1 METILD
7 NERFVKR
14 AFWLVKL
21 RWIAAFL
28 LFGIAYVISK
38 LFGDTSQ
45 DIPLYAIGAF
55 LLLYN
60 FLLSLGLRY
69 LVRFHGRTLSRA
81 INRII
86 ILQITA
92 DLLILTGVIYYS
104 GGVENPFF
112 FYYIF
117 HVIISSM
124 LLSRRMSY
132 FQATLAVFL
141 FGLLLTLE
149 YFQIIRHHPIVG
161 FLEINLFQ
169 NRYYVL
175 GVFVVFS
182 TTLYL
187 VVYMTTSIVLH
198 LRKQQ
203 TGYQLLNL
211 ELHKK
216 DRVKNEYLL
225 SVSHDIKSHMAAI
238 KSCLDI
244 LSTHMVGPLNEKQTE
259 LIERADHRAFK
270 SIAFLSTLLKL
281 TQMRL
286 TGEIEKEPF
295 SLKQCIYDTFS
306 AIEEKA
312 EAKKISVDYEISVK
326 KDTLFGSDLLIE
338 EAIRNLMLNAIK
350 YTPENGT
357 VNLFM
362 TEDDTDFTIEI
373 TDTGIGIPSEETDK
387 IFQEF
392 YRASNAKKMERD
404 GTGLGLSISKEVVQR
419 HGGRIWASSHEGQGS
434 TFTLTLPKCEKS

>member
-7 NERFVKR
+7 NEQFVKR

-21 RWIAAFL
+21 RWITAFL
-28 LFGIAYVISK
+28 LIGIVYVISK
-38 LFGDTSQ
+38 LFDSMSQ
-45 DIPLYAIGAF
+45 EIPLYAIGVL

-60 FLLSLGLRY
+60 FLLYLTLKY
-69 LVRFHGRTLSRA
+69 LVRLHDRTLSRA

-124 LLSRRMSY
+124 LLSRSMSY
-132 FQATLAVFL
+132 LQATLAVFL
-141 FGLLLTLE
+141 FGLLLGLE
-149 YFQIIRHHPIVG
+149 YFQVIRHHSIVG
-161 FLEINLFQ
+161 FLDTDLFQ
-169 NRYYVL
+169 NRYYIL

-187 VVYMTTSIVLH
+187 VVYMTTSIVSQ

-203 TGYQLLNL
+203 AGYKLLNL
-211 ELHKK
+211 ELNKK
-216 DRVKNEYLL
+216 DRIKNEYLL

-238 KSCLDI
+238 KSCLD
-244 LSTHMVGPLNEKQTE
+244 LLVTHTAGPLNEKQSE
-259 LIERADHRAFK
+259 IVERADRRAFK

-286 TGEIEKEPF
+286 TGNIERERF
-295 SLKQCIYDTFS
+295 SLKQRVYDAFAAVEERAEKK
-306 AIEEKA
+306 AIS
-312 EAKKISVDYEISVK
+312 IGYEINVK
-326 KDTLFGSDLLIE
+326 KDTVFGSALLIE
-338 EAIRNLMLNAIK
+338 ETIRNILLNAIK
-350 YTPENGT
+350 YTPPNGT
-357 VNLFM
+357 VNLSM
-362 TEDDTDFTIEI
+362 TEDDTYFIIEI
-373 TDTGIGIPSEETDK
+373 TDTGIGVPSDEKDK
-387 IFQEF
+387 IFDEF
-392 YRASNAKKMERD
+392 YRASNARQVERD
-404 GTGLGLSISKEVVQR
+404 GTGLGLSISKEMIER
-419 HGGRIWASSHEGQGS
+419 HGGKMWVVSQEGQGS
-434 TFTLTLPKCEKS
+434 TFGFTLPKYIE

>member
-45 DIPLYAIGAF
+45 DIPLYAIGAL

-60 FLLSLGLRY
+60 FLLYLGLRY
-69 LVRFHGRTLSRA
+69 LVRFHGSTLSRA

-124 LLSRRMSY
+124 LLSQRMSY

-161 FLEINLFQ
+161 FLEIDLFQ

-187 VVYMTTSIVLH
+187 VVYMTTSIVSQ

-203 TGYQLLNL
+203 IGYKLLNL
-211 ELHKK
+211 ELNKK
-216 DRVKNEYLL
+216 DRIKNEYLL

-244 LSTHMVGPLNEKQTE
+244 LSTHTAGSLNEKQSE
-259 LIERADHRAFK
+259 LVERADYRSYKAI
-270 SIAFLSTLLKL
+270 SFLSTLLKL

-286 TGEIEKEPF
+286 TGEIEKEQF
-295 SLKQCIYDTFS
+295 SLKECIYDAF
-306 AIEEKA
+306 AAVEEKA
-312 EAKKISVDYEISVK
+312 ETKAISMDYEINVT
-326 KDTLFGSDLLIE
+326 KDTVFGTPLLIE
-338 EAIRNLMLNAIK
+338 ETIRNILLNAIK
-350 YTPENGT
+350 YTPESGSVKLLATENNGFFI
-357 VNLFM
+357 V
-362 TEDDTDFTIEI
+362 EI
-373 TDTGIGIPSEETDK
+373 TDTGIGIPPEEQDK
-387 IFQEF
+387 VFDEF
-392 YRASNAKKMERD
+392 FRASNARKIERD

-419 HGGRIWASSHEGQGS
+419 HGGTIGVASHQGQGS
-434 TFTLTLPKCEKS
+434 TFSFTLPKS

>member
-1 METILD
+1 METVLD

-21 RWIAAFL
+21 RWITAFL
-28 LFGIAYVISK
+28 LIGIIYVTSK
-38 LFGDTSQ
+38 LFDSMSQ
-45 DIPLYAIGAF
+45 KIPLYAIGVL

-60 FLLSLGLRY
+60 FLLYMALKY
-69 LVRFHGRTLSRA
+69 LVRFHERTLSLV

-124 LLSRRMSY
+124 LLSRFMSY
-132 FQATLAVFL
+132 LQATLAVFL
-141 FGLLLTLE
+141 FGLLLGLE
-149 YFQIIRHHPIVG
+149 YFQIIRHHSIVG
-161 FLEINLFQ
+161 FLEMNLFQ
-169 NRYYVL
+169 NKYYII

-187 VVYMTTSIVLH
+187 VVYMTTSIVSQ

-203 TGYQLLNL
+203 AGYKMLNL
-211 ELHKK
+211 ELNKK
-216 DRVKNEYLL
+216 DRIKNEYLL

-244 LSTHMVGPLNEKQTE
+244 LSTHMIGPLNEKQSE
-259 LIERADHRAFK
+259 LIERADRRAFK

-286 TGEIEKEPF
+286 TGKIEKERF
-295 SLKQCIYDTFS
+295 SLKQRVYDAFAAVEERADKK
-306 AIEEKA
+306 AISIA
-312 EAKKISVDYEISVK
+312 YEIDVK
-326 KDTLFGSDLLIE
+326 KDVVFGSALLIE
-338 EAIRNLMLNAIK
+338 EAIRNMLLNAIK
-350 YTPENGT
+350 YTPQNGT
-357 VNLFM
+357 VNLSM
-362 TEDDTDFTIEI
+362 TEDDTYFIIEI
-373 TDTGIGIPSEETDK
+373 TDTGIGIPSDEKDK
-387 IFQEF
+387 IFDEF
-392 YRASNAKKMERD
+392 YRASNARQVERD
-404 GTGLGLSISKEVVQR
+404 GTGLGLSISKEMVQR
-419 HGGRIWASSHEGQGS
+419 HGGKMWVESQEGHGS
-434 TFTLTLPKCEKS
+434 TFGFSLPKYTE

>member
-1 METILD
+1 METVLD

-21 RWIAAFL
+21 RWITAFL
-28 LFGIAYVISK
+28 LIGIIYVTSK
-38 LFGDTSQ
+38 LFDSMSQ
-45 DIPLYAIGAF
+45 EIPLYAIGVL

-60 FLLSLGLRY
+60 FLLYMALKY
-69 LVRFHGRTLSRA
+69 LVRFHERTLSLV

-124 LLSRRMSY
+124 LLSRFMSY
-132 FQATLAVFL
+132 LQATLAVFL
-141 FGLLLTLE
+141 FGLLLGLE
-149 YFQIIRHHPIVG
+149 YFQIIRHHSIVG
-161 FLEINLFQ
+161 FLEMNLFQ
-169 NRYYVL
+169 NKYYII

-187 VVYMTTSIVLH
+187 VVYMTTSIVSQ

-203 TGYQLLNL
+203 AGYKMLNL
-211 ELHKK
+211 ELNKK
-216 DRVKNEYLL
+216 DRIKNEYLL

-244 LSTHMVGPLNEKQTE
+244 LSTHMIGPLNEKQSE
-259 LIERADHRAFK
+259 LIERADRRAFK

-286 TGEIEKEPF
+286 TGKIEKERF
-295 SLKQCIYDTFS
+295 SLKQRVYDAFAAVEERADKK
-306 AIEEKA
+306 AISIA
-312 EAKKISVDYEISVK
+312 YEIDVK
-326 KDTLFGSDLLIE
+326 KDVVFGSALLIE
-338 EAIRNLMLNAIK
+338 EAIRNMLLNAIK
-350 YTPENGT
+350 YTPQNGT
-357 VNLFM
+357 VNLSM
-362 TEDDTDFTIEI
+362 TEDDTYFIIEI
-373 TDTGIGIPSEETDK
+373 TDTGIGIPSDEKDK
-387 IFQEF
+387 IFDEF
-392 YRASNAKKMERD
+392 YRASNARQVERD
-404 GTGLGLSISKEVVQR
+404 GTGLGLSISKEMVQR
-419 HGGRIWASSHEGQGS
+419 HGGKMWVESQEGHGS
-434 TFTLTLPKCEKS
+434 TFGFSLPKYTE

>member
-14 AFWLVKL
+14 AFWLIKL
-21 RWIAAFL
+21 RWMTAFL

-38 LFGDTSQ
+38 LFDSTSQ
-45 DIPLYAIGAF
+45 DIPLYVIGVI

-60 FLLSLGLRY
+60 LLLYLALRY
-69 LVRFHGRTLSRA
+69 LVRFHDRTLGRA

-149 YFQIIRHHPIVG
+149 YFQIIRHHPIIG
-161 FLEINLFQ
+161 FLDVSLFE

-175 GVFVVFS
+175 GAFVVFS

-187 VVYMTTSIVLH
+187 VVYMTTSIISQ

-203 TGYQLLNL
+203 SGYQLLNL
-211 ELHKK
+211 ELGKK
-216 DRVKNEYLL
+216 DRIKNEYLL
-225 SVSHDIKSHMAAI
+225 SVSHDIKSHIAAI

-286 TGEIEKEPF
+286 TGKIEKEPF
-295 SLKQCIYDTFS
+295 SLKLCIYDTF
-306 AIEEKA
+306 AALEEKA
-312 EAKKISVDYEISVK
+312 KAKEIAIDYEISVK
-326 KDTLFGSDLLIE
+326 NDTVLGSPLLIE
-338 EAIRNLMLNAIK
+338 EALRNLLLNAIK

-357 VNLFM
+357 VSLSV
-362 TEDDTDFTIEI
+362 TEDNTFFIIQI
-373 TDTGIGIPSEETDK
+373 TDTGIGIPNDEKDK
-387 IFQEF
+387 IFDEF
-392 YRASNAKKMERD
+392 YRARNARKVEKD

-419 HGGRIWASSHEGQGS
+419 HGGTIWVASHEGAGS
-434 TFTLTLPKCEKS
+434 TFRFTLPKYKDA

>member
-21 RWIAAFL
+21 RWIAAFW

-45 DIPLYAIGAF
+45 DIPLYAIGAL

-60 FLLSLGLRY
+60 FFLYLGLRY
-69 LVRFHGRTLSRA
+69 LVRFHGSTLSRA

-149 YFQIIRHHPIVG
+149 YFQIIRHN
-161 FLEINLFQ
+161 F
-169 NRYYVL
+169 
-175 GVFVVFS
+175 
-182 TTLYL
+182 
-187 VVYMTTSIVLH
+187 
-198 LRKQQ
+198 RK
-203 TGYQLLNL
+203 TG
-211 ELHKK
+211 
-216 DRVKNEYLL
+216 
-225 SVSHDIKSHMAAI
+225 
-238 KSCLDI
+238 
-244 LSTHMVGPLNEKQTE
+244 
-259 LIERADHRAFK
+259 
-270 SIAFLSTLLKL
+270 
-281 TQMRL
+281 
-286 TGEIEKEPF
+286 
-295 SLKQCIYDTFS
+295 
-306 AIEEKA
+306 
-312 EAKKISVDYEISVK
+312 
-326 KDTLFGSDLLIE
+326 
-338 EAIRNLMLNAIK
+338 
-350 YTPENGT
+350 
-357 VNLFM
+357 
-362 TEDDTDFTIEI
+362 
-373 TDTGIGIPSEETDK
+373 
-387 IFQEF
+387 QEG
-392 YRASNAKKMERD
+392 K
-404 GTGLGLSISKEVVQR
+404 
-419 HGGRIWASSHEGQGS
+419 
-434 TFTLTLPKCEKS
+434 

>member
-7 NERFVKR
+7 NEQFVKR

-21 RWIAAFL
+21 RWITAFL
-28 LFGIAYVISK
+28 LIGIAYVISK
-38 LFGDTSQ
+38 LFDSASLE
-45 DIPLYAIGAF
+45 IPLYVIGAV
-55 LLLYN
+55 LLAYN
-60 FLLSLGLRY
+60 FLLYLILRC
-69 LVRFHGRTLSRA
+69 LVRLHDIPLGRA

-132 FQATLAVFL
+132 LQATLAVFL

-149 YFQIIRHHPIVG
+149 YFKIIRHRPIAG
-161 FLEINLFQ
+161 FLDVNLFQ
-169 NRYYVL
+169 NTYYVL

-187 VVYMTTSIVLH
+187 VVYMTTSIVLQ

-203 TGYQLLNL
+203 DRYKLLNL
-211 ELHKK
+211 ELNKK
-216 DRVKNEYLL
+216 DRIKNEYLL
-225 SVSHDIKSHMAAI
+225 SVSHDIKSHMAVI

-244 LSTHMVGPLNEKQTE
+244 LSTHMAGPLNEKQSE
-259 LIERADHRAFK
+259 LVERADRRAFK

-281 TQMRL
+281 TRMRL
-286 TGEIEKEPF
+286 TGKIERERF
-295 SLKQCIYDTFS
+295 SLKQCIYNAFA

-312 EAKKISVDYEISVK
+312 EFKAISVTYEIYVK
-326 KDTLFGSDLLIE
+326 KDTVFGSPLLIE
-338 EAIRNLMLNAIK
+338 ETLRNLLINAVK

-357 VNLFM
+357 VSLYV
-362 TEDDTDFTIEI
+362 TEDNTFFTIQI
-373 TDTGIGIPSEETDK
+373 TDTGIGIPSDEKDK
-387 IFQEF
+387 IFDEF
-392 YRASNAKKMERD
+392 YRAENARKVEKD
-404 GTGLGLSISKEVVQR
+404 GTGLGLSISREVVQR
-419 HGGRIWASSHEGQGS
+419 HGGAIWVSSHEGTGS
-434 TFTLTLPKCEKS
+434 TFSFTLPKYKNA

>member
-45 DIPLYAIGAF
+45 DIPLYAIGAL

-60 FLLSLGLRY
+60 FLLYLGLRY
-69 LVRFHGRTLSRA
+69 LVRFHGSTLSRA

-132 FQATLAVFL
+132 LQASLAVFL
-141 FGLLLTLE
+141 FGLLLTSE
-149 YFQIIRHHPIVG
+149 YFQIIDHHPIVG
-161 FLEINLFQ
+161 FLNINLFQ

-175 GVFVVFS
+175 GVFFVFS

-187 VVYMTTSIVLH
+187 VVYMTTSIVLQ

-203 TGYQLLNL
+203 TGYKLLNL
-211 ELHKK
+211 ELNKK

-312 EAKKISVDYEISVK
+312 EAKKISIDYEISVK
-326 KDTLFGSDLLIE
+326 KDALFGSPLLIE
-338 EAIRNLMLNAIK
+338 EAIRNIMLNAIK

-357 VNLFM
+357 VNLFV
-362 TEDDTDFTIEI
+362 TEDDAYFIIEI
-373 TDTGIGIPSEETDK
+373 TDTGIGIPSEETGK
-387 IFQEF
+387 IFKEF

-404 GTGLGLSISKEVVQR
+404 GTGLGLSISKEVAQR